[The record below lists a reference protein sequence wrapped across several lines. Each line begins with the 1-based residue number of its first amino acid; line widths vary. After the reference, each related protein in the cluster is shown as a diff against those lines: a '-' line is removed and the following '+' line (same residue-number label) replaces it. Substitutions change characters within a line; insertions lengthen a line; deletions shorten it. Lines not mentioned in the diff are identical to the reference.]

1 MVTQALSPV
10 TTQCPHRA
18 RNFADVAAVAVAAGS
33 GSERLG
39 PKAHWRQVGYQI
51 KQYDVI
57 GNVDRIGRSSL
68 LPPPPRGEGWGHGCS
83 GGWQGGTPL
92 FVGDEVCS
100 LPGLAAY
107 CKTPR

>member
-10 TTQCPHRA
+10 TTQRPHRA
-18 RNFADVAAVAVAAGS
+18 RNFADVVAVAVAASSGS
-33 GSERLG
+33 GRLG

-51 KQYDVI
+51 KQYGVR

-83 GGWQGGTPL
+83 GGGR
-92 FVGDEVCS
+92 VGPPSLWDMRS
-100 LPGLAAY
+100 ALPGLAAY

>member
-10 TTQCPHRA
+10 TTQLSHRA
-18 RNFADVAAVAVAAGS
+18 RNFADVVAVAVAAGS

-39 PKAHWRQVGYQI
+39 PKAHWRQVGYHV
-51 KQYDVI
+51 KQYGVR

-68 LPPPPRGEGWGHGCS
+68 LPSPP
-83 GGWQGGTPL
+83 GGRVEAMAAGGR
-92 FVGDEVCS
+92 VGDEVCS